1 MSLRER
7 LRRRGNGNGNGING
21 SAGKNGAGAP
31 TGLADA
37 APPGDS
43 PDAAAETLAA
53 FEVEVPIDLGTELLL
68 AAAVAK
74 PAPDRAAVSPPL
86 GAPTEAPPLSVVD
99 QLKLDVHRRLIDR
112 LDLEALEKITD
123 ERQLTVQIREAVTE
137 FLRAENAP
145 LSASEREEI
154 VEQVVYEITG
164 LGPIE
169 PLFRDPAITDILV
182 NGAKDIYVERGG
194 KLARVNTSFR
204 NDAHLLTVIDRIV
217 SRVGRRVDESSP
229 MVDARLPD
237 GSRVNAII
245 PPLALD
251 GPVLSIRRFG
261 SDFNIESLTTTGT
274 LTRRMA
280 TLLAGCVHARLNVL
294 ISGGTG
300 SGKTTL
306 LNALSAFIPGAERV
320 VTIEDAAEL
329 RLQQEHVVRLE
340 TRPPNVEGR
349 GEVVARDLVRNALR
363 MRPNRIII
371 GEVRG
376 VEAVDMLQA
385 MNTGHEG
392 SMATIHANSPR
403 DALSRLENMVM
414 LAGTGLPMRALRE
427 QIAATVDVIVQIAR
441 LSDGRRRV
449 ISITEVTGVEGDVI
463 TTNEIFS
470 FRRSGVVG
478 GRVLGRF
485 EATGVRPRFT
495 ERLQV
500 AGVPLPARL
509 FDESSADGDDAS
521 QAGAETNGSG
531 MRSAAA
537 PLPITGPAD
546 IGGPDE
552 RHGRAVKQLE
562 LTIRALEESLEQERR
577 ATEGARVSV
586 EEMRAQVMA
595 GRIEMD
601 NLRDEVRA
609 AQYEAEEQREL
620 QAMLQ
625 HRSRSLAVAV
635 MGFVEILDDVIDA
648 GRDSADEMMRDRA
661 VRLREGVGR
670 LLALF
675 GLTEINGV
683 GRPVDETQHEIMHRV
698 PCEDHPAGTVVAIV
712 QRGFAYHGQT
722 VRRAQ
727 VLAAE

>member
-1 MSLRER
+1 
-7 LRRRGNGNGNGING
+7 
-21 SAGKNGAGAP
+21 
-31 TGLADA
+31 
-37 APPGDS
+37 
-43 PDAAAETLAA
+43 
-53 FEVEVPIDLGTELLL
+53 
-68 AAAVAK
+68 
-74 PAPDRAAVSPPL
+74 
-86 GAPTEAPPLSVVD
+86 
-99 QLKLDVHRRLIDR
+99 
-112 LDLEALEKITD
+112 
-123 ERQLTVQIREAVTE
+123 VTE

-169 PLFRDPAITDILV
+169 PLFRDPGITDILV
-182 NGAKDIYVERGG
+182 NGAKDIYIERGG
-194 KLARVNTSFR
+194 RLSRVNTSFR

-261 SDFNIESLTTTGT
+261 SDLNIESLTTTGT

-280 TLLAGCVHARLNVL
+280 TLLAGCVHARLNIL

-449 ISITEVTGVEGDVI
+449 VSITEVTGVEGDVI
-463 TTNEIFS
+463 TTNEIFA
-470 FRRSGVVG
+470 FRRSGVAG

-485 EATGVRPRFT
+485 EATGVRPRFA

-500 AGVPLPARL
+500 AGVTLPARL
-509 FDESSADGDDAS
+509 FDESTAEGDEATQAS
-521 QAGAETNGSG
+521 QENGHGLAAGT
-531 MRSAAA
+531 
-537 PLPITGPAD
+537 LPVTSPAD
-546 IGGPDE
+546 IGGADE
-552 RHGRAVKQLE
+552 RHARAVKQLE

-577 ATEGARVSV
+577 ATEGARAGV

-595 GRIEMD
+595 ARIEVD
-601 NLRDEVRA
+601 TLQDEVRA
-609 AQYEAEEQREL
+609 ARHEADEQREL

-635 MGFVEILDDVIDA
+635 MGFVEILDDVIDT
-648 GRDSADEMMRDRA
+648 GRDSADEAMRERA
-661 VRLREGVGR
+661 GRLRDGVGR

-675 GLTEINGV
+675 GLTEITGI
-683 GRPVDETQHEIMHRV
+683 GGAADETQHEIMYRV
-698 PCEDHPAGTVVAIV
+698 PSDHHPTGTVVAIV
-712 QRGFAYHGQT
+712 QRGFAYHGQP